1 MGGGFIWPVDG
12 LCLVEDRIIWGIS
25 SLGESR
31 RIAVGERQQATP
43 HSPLNPYCDLPSF
56 IPLALLLHIPPSTP
70 QPLLLAASSALP
82 KPIAQLTLIP
92 LEPPPRCL
100 PVTHLLHL
108 STSRHSSPPWPPRT
122 SSALPTQVPISP
134 PLEVTLPAR
143 ATSSASITRSARRL
157 EKAHLASSLKV
168 CTYMPSR
175 RGNCTD
181 TVNVGTNLLNSQTVA
196 IKFVSAYFA
205 CRSFISHLTP

>member
-12 LCLVEDRIIWGIS
+12 LCLVGDRISWGIS

-31 RIAVGERQQATP
+31 RIAVGERQQATLR
-43 HSPLNPYCDLPSF
+43 SPLNPYCDLPSF
-56 IPLALLLHIPPSTP
+56 IPLALLPHIPPSTP
-70 QPLLLAASSALP
+70 QPLLPAASSALP
-82 KPIAQLTLIP
+82 TPIAQLTLIP

-100 PVTHLLHL
+100 PLDPFTPSLHQQTL
-108 STSRHSSPPWPPRT
+108 IPPWPPRT
-122 SSALPTQVPISP
+122 LSALPTQVPISP
-134 PLEVTLPAR
+134 HLEVTLPAR
-143 ATSSASITRSARRL
+143 ATSSASTTRSARRL

-168 CTYMPSR
+168 CTYMLSR
-175 RGNCTD
+175 RGNSTD

-196 IKFVSAYFA
+196 IKFVSAHFA